1 MRQSWGVGGMS
12 DVAGGDLRWFGRG
25 GLLGSRISD
34 TARRETMVCCVE
46 KKKFSKMP
54 GNSQFPNF
62 PLE

>member
-1 MRQSWGVGGMS
+1 MS